1 MINFEPLATL
11 LFIIGL
17 KCQFIFVMANI
28 YLKPLLDNNGL

>member
-28 YLKPLLDNNGL
+28 LSQALIGQ